1 MEVLILTHNLVHYI
15 EKEII
20 QSCE

>member
-1 MEVLILTHNLVHYI
+1 MEVLILTHKLVHYI

-20 QSCE
+20 QSRE